1 MNPRSRLAENDST
14 VLDYHAVDT
23 RVPFVGRAYE
33 LRALLAFLKRG
44 GALTLVGPGG
54 VGKSRLAHEAVT
66 RFARESATE
75 CVFVPL
81 AGVMPEAVVGTVMS
95 QLGISQEPGRSPHET
110 LADRLRDRHAVI
122 ALDNCEHAPD
132 ETSALIDVI
141 RSIPHITVIA
151 TSQRRLDY
159 ADETVFDVE
168 PFSNDDGVAFFL
180 ARAGLDPAGITDDTL
195 ATVTSI
201 VERVDSLAVALDL
214 AAARLASLSL
224 ELLADELGELRPYQ
238 LRSTRGLDPR
248 HRTIGHVIAWSH
260 SQLTDVA
267 KRAFAQASL
276 YADEFDEDDL
286 CALGDLTR
294 EEVRAALDE
303 LVLNSLVMTTE
314 FGYRMLLPIRAVAA
328 RMLAALRNRKALDD
342 AFALRMNA
350 VASSLWAQIRTGNAG
365 GAVARLQLRYADL
378 CATLAWA
385 LKRPQDRLASIDDVL
400 TVMMQIWA
408 EGGRFSEGL
417 RWIERFESVAQRL
430 SAQLRGRIYFL
441 GLCVMNAASD
451 YHRMVE
457 TGPLTISAFTIAGDQ
472 LGLARAYNALAVA
485 SLNTGRFEDAT
496 MYVETSI
503 RFYQQVGHDRGIATA
518 QINQANVLYEGF
530 GEHARALEIL
540 HKAVA
545 TLEREGPPALCGIAL
560 GDVAEVEYAMGEYDS
575 AVGHAHE
582 AIERFEENASPPM
595 IAWMHE
601 TLARIA
607 LARGDLEGASKQL
620 LVASDLLRR
629 LPQPLYIARL
639 AEVTGRR
646 LLRGADARG
655 AALALA
661 AARRYRSE
669 RALVSFGIFAAEVSA
684 DEAALAQQLEPKE
697 LADAARHAATLDLVR
712 ICSTLT
718 GLLSAG

>member
-1 MNPRSRLAENDST
+1 M
-14 VLDYHAVDT
+14 LDYHAVDT

-44 GALTLVGPGG
+44 GALTIVGPGG

-66 RFARESATE
+66 RFARERATE
-75 CVFVPL
+75 CVYVPL

-95 QLGISQEPGRSPHET
+95 HLGISQEPGRSPHET
-110 LADRLRDRHAVI
+110 LADRLRDRPAVI

-132 ETSALIDVI
+132 ETSALIDAV
-141 RSIPHITVIA
+141 RALGHITVIA

-159 ADETVFDVE
+159 ADETVFEVE
-168 PFSNDDGVAFFL
+168 PFSSDDGIAFFL
-180 ARAGLDPAGITDDTL
+180 ARAGLEPAQINDATL

-201 VERVDSLAVALDL
+201 VERVDGLAVALDL

-238 LRSTRGLDPR
+238 LRSTRGSDPR
-248 HRTIGHVIAWSH
+248 HRTIGNVISWTH
-260 SQLTDVA
+260 SQLSENA
-267 KRAFAQASL
+267 KRAFAQASV

-294 EEVRAALDE
+294 DEVRAALDE
-303 LVLNSLVMTTE
+303 LVLNSLAMTTE
-314 FGYRMLLPIRAVAA
+314 FGYRMLLPIRAVAT
-328 RMLAALRNRKALDD
+328 RMLAGMRNRRALDD

-350 VASSLWAQIRTGNAG
+350 VASALWSQIRTGNAAA
-365 GAVARLQLRYADL
+365 AVARLHVRYADL

-385 LKRPQDRLASIDDVL
+385 LKRPQDRLGSIDDVL
-400 TVMMQIWA
+400 SAMMQIWA
-408 EGGRFSEGL
+408 EGGRFSEGM

-430 SAQLRGRIYFL
+430 NAQLRGRIYFL
-441 GLCVMNAASD
+441 GLAVMNAASD

-503 RFYQQVGHDRGIATA
+503 RFYEQVGHSRGIATA
-518 QINQANVLYEGF
+518 RINQANVLYEGF
-530 GEHARALEIL
+530 GEHVRALEIL

-545 TLEREGPPALCGIAL
+545 TLELEGPPALCGIAL
-560 GDVAEVEYAMGEYDS
+560 GDVAEVEYAMAEYDA
-575 AVGHAHE
+575 AVGHAQD
-582 AIERFEENASPPM
+582 AIARFEENASPTM
-595 IAWMHE
+595 IAWVHE
-601 TLARIA
+601 TLARVC
-607 LARGDLEGASKQL
+607 LARGDLAGATKNL

-646 LLRGADARG
+646 LLAGGNARA

-669 RALVSFGIFAAEVSA
+669 RALVSFGMFAAEVTA
-684 DEAALAQQLEPKE
+684 DEAAILEQLGPQDVGEV
-697 LADAARHAATLDLVR
+697 ARNAAALDLAR
-712 ICSTLT
+712 ICPTLSEM
-718 GLLSAG
+718 LSAG